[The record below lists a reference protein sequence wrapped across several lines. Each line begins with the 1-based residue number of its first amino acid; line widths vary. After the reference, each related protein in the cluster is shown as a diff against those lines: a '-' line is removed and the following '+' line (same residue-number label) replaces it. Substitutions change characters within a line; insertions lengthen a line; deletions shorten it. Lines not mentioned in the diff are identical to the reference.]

1 MDKKLYDTLQ
11 ITDLKDML
19 KKTGEAYGEKI
30 AYTIKTG
37 EKRYKNFT
45 HKEVR
50 DMVDALRNITYKPWT
65 KRQKDC
71 CYWRK

>member
-1 MDKKLYDTLQ
+1 MDKKLYDCLE

-19 KKTGEAYGEKI
+19 KKTGKLYGEKI

-50 DMVDALRNITYKPWT
+50 NMVDALRNITYKPWA
-65 KRQKDC
+65 KREKNSR
-71 CYWRK
+71 YWRK